1 MGIMLKQLQMHKI
14 LLILKCFAV
23 VDRWNLAEL
32 NVGQVAFMFRMN
44 GILMMIL
51 N

>member
-14 LLILKCFAV
+14 LLILKCFADG
-23 VDRWNLAEL
+23 VDSWNLAEL
-32 NVGQVAFMFRMN
+32 NVGQVACMFRMN
-44 GILMMIL
+44 GISMIT